1 MSKKLLALNMAI
13 LLLVLLPLNF
23 VYAEENISEYN
34 TDASNI
40 LVIDGAEYEAD
51 SNAEGEGWNYY
62 YHPNRSY
69 SLERPHI
76 NAYLIIHENYSGL
89 PVTVPNHV
97 YIALNGNVQGDAF
110 SPAITVHGD
119 AEISFFNQESD
130 SLNSLEVIGFGEQPA
145 IKATEKVYL
154 GGILDKNKECLIQ
167 GGNSDTPAILASEIS
182 FFDYSFYSG
191 ADSDT
196 LNIAHSYADEHT
208 LKLTSDGEEYS
219 ISVKKGAVAPQM
231 PQHKNYI
238 FLGWKVNEGQGFVH
252 PNNVLN
258 WYMPGDVVDVESDGT
273 TLQATYIKDNRES
286 VAIVLHGNG
295 GVTEENSKYFITVAS
310 TNHLS
315 LYDIPEKSFA
325 RDGFRFTGFNTEP
338 DGEGAS
344 YSYDYSLDDDG
355 SSVVYNLYAQWEST
369 APHVKSEVTLNGNTY
384 EVVSKMKN
392 IVGEV
397 FVFAAGYKDNCLVDV
412 KGNAQGLPNI
422 LLGDIDEIRVM
433 VWDNA
438 TDFKP
443 LCETEIITKD
453 KFHK

>member
-23 VYAEENISEYN
+23 VYAEENTSEYIN
-34 TDASNI
+34 ESNI

-51 SNAEGEGWNYY
+51 SNVEGEGWNYY
-62 YHPNRSY
+62 YHPNRNY

-97 YIALNGNVQGDAF
+97 YIALNGNVQGDA
-110 SPAITVHGD
+110 SNPAITVHGD
-119 AEISFFNQESD
+119 AEISFFNQESE

-145 IKATEKVYL
+145 IKASGKVYL

-167 GGNSDTPAILASEIS
+167 GGNSDTPAILASETL
-182 FFDYSFYSG
+182 FYDYSFYSG
-191 ADSDT
+191 FNSDT

-208 LKLTSDGEEYS
+208 LKLTSDGDGYS
-219 ISVKKGAVAPQM
+219 ISVRNSEEVPQM
-231 PQHKNYI
+231 PRHENYI

-252 PNNVLN
+252 PDNVLN
-258 WYMPGDVVDVESDGT
+258 WYMPGDVADFESDSA

-315 LYDIPEKSFA
+315 LYDIPEKPFA
-325 RDGFRFTGFNTEP
+325 RDGFRFSGFNTEP

-344 YSYDYSLDDDG
+344 YSYDYSLEDDG
-355 SSVVYNLYAQWEST
+355 STVVYNLYAQWEST
-369 APHVKSEVTLNGNTY
+369 APHVKSKVTSNGNIFEVTSEIKNMDGQ
-384 EVVSKMKN
+384 VV
-392 IVGEV
+392 
-397 FVFAAGYKDNCLVDV
+397 VFAAGYKDKCLVDV
-412 KGNAQGLPNI
+412 KGNAQGLANI
-422 LLGDIDEIRVM
+422 LVGDIDEIQVM
-433 VWDNA
+433 VWNDLNG
-438 TDFKP
+438 FKP

-453 KFHK
+453 KFNK